1 MEVKVPLKCG
11 RCGRTEEK
19 LVQMET
25 AQAMVEE
32 INQKSVILKNLKEM
46 AGSIDSKLGPNVV
59 LFIRKGEGYE
69 VKTLDNLCEK
79 PDAKRNKGCATRVT
93 ELLKDIFEL
102 HTGEKKERKPRTPK
116 DPNAPPKEKGGNGN
130 KGRGSK

>member
-32 INQKSVILKNLKEM
+32 INQKAVILKNLKEM

-79 PDAKRNKGCATRVT
+79 PDAKRNKGCATRVN
-93 ELLKDIFEL
+93 ELMKDIFDL
-102 HTGEKKERKPRTPK
+102 HAGEKKERKPRTPK
-116 DPNAPPKEKGGNGN
+116 DPNAPPKEKGGNGS
-130 KGRGSK
+130 KGRGGK

>member
-11 RCGRTEEK
+11 RCGKAEEK
-19 LVQMET
+19 LVPMET
-25 AQAMVEE
+25 AQALVEE
-32 INQKSVILKNLKEM
+32 INQKAVELTNLKNMASSLNVKLAPAVILF
-46 AGSIDSKLGPNVV
+46 V
-59 LFIRKGEGYE
+59 RKGEGYE

-79 PDAKRNKGCATRVT
+79 PDAKRNKGCATRVA

-116 DPNAPPKEKGGNGN
+116 DPNAPPKEKGSNGN
-130 KGRGSK
+130 KGRGGK

>member
-32 INQKSVILKNLKEM
+32 INQKATILTNLKSM
-46 AGSIDSKLGPNVV
+46 AQSIDSKLGPTVI

-79 PDAKRNKGCATRVT
+79 PDAKRNKGCATRVN
-93 ELLKDIFEL
+93 ELMKDIFEL

-116 DPNAPPKEKGGNGN
+116 TPKPEGDKGSNGS
-130 KGRGSK
+130 KGRGGK